1 METIGFVGVGRIGLP
16 ISEHLIKSGRRVV
29 GFRRSSLAEF
39 QKIGGVPAGSAA
51 EVGAQ
56 ADIVF
61 SCLPSSEA
69 LDDAVQGPRGLV
81 NTARRG
87 QIVVELGSHPVPDK
101 ERQVAALAQ
110 KGAHFID
117 GEVSGTP
124 GMVQARKAV
133 IYLAGDAAAC
143 KTIEP
148 VVAAFAETCLYF
160 GKFGAASRVKLVNNL
175 MVALNIA
182 ATAEAMALGL
192 KAGVDVPLMIKAIA
206 GGSGGSTQFG
216 IRAPWMAERRFTPA
230 QGTVPQLQ
238 HYFAMIGDMADSF
251 GVATPMLDCAAA
263 LYDRF
268 VAMGFG
274 EYDVAKMVDVIG
286 ALPRAKKANKK
297 SAS

>member
-1 METIGFVGVGRIGLP
+1 METIGFVGPGKIGLP

-39 QKIGGVPAGSAA
+39 EKIGGVPARSAA
-51 EVGAQ
+51 EVAAA

-61 SCLPSSEA
+61 SCLPSTEA
-69 LDDAVQGPRGLV
+69 LDDVVQGARGLV
-81 NTARRG
+81 NSARRG

-101 ERQVAALAQ
+101 ERQVAALAE
-110 KGAHFID
+110 KGAIFID

-124 GMVQARKAV
+124 GMVAARKGV
-133 IYLAGDAAAC
+133 IYLAGDAASC
-143 KTIEP
+143 KKIEP
-148 VVAAFAETCLYF
+148 VVSAFAETCLYF

-175 MVALNIA
+175 LVALNIA

-206 GGSGGSTQFG
+206 SGSGGSTQFG

-230 QGTVPQLQ
+230 QGTVPALQ
-238 HYFAMIGDMADSF
+238 HYFDMIGDFAEAV
-251 GVATPMLDCAAA
+251 GVATPMLERAIA

-274 EYDVAKMVDVIG
+274 DYDVAKMVDVIA
-286 ALPRAKKANKK
+286 ALPRTKP
-297 SAS
+297 SET

>member
-1 METIGFVGVGRIGLP
+1 METIGFVGPGKIGLP

-29 GFRRSSLAEF
+29 GYRRSSLAEF
-39 QKIGGVPAGSAA
+39 EKIGGVAARSPA
-51 EVGAQ
+51 EVAAQ

-61 SCLPSSEA
+61 SCLPSTEA
-69 LDDAVQGPRGLV
+69 LDEVVQGARGLV

-87 QIVVELGSHPVPDK
+87 TIVVELGSHPVPEK
-101 ERQVAALAQ
+101 ERQVAALAE
-110 KGAHFID
+110 KGAIFID

-124 GMVQARKAV
+124 GMVQARKGV

-143 KTIEP
+143 KKLEP
-148 VVAAFAETCLYF
+148 VVSAFAETCLYF

-206 GGSGGSTQFG
+206 SGSGGSTQFG
-216 IRAPWMAERRFTPA
+216 IRAPWMAERRFIPP

-238 HYFAMIGDMADSF
+238 HYFEMIGDMADSL
-251 GVATPMLDCAAA
+251 GVGEPMLDSAAK
-263 LYDRF
+263 LYERF

-274 EYDVAKMVDVIG
+274 DYDVAKMVDVIA
-286 ALPRAKKANKK
+286 ALPRPKK
-297 SAS
+297 SEK